1 MGIWPNGM
9 FVGAI
14 SDNFDERIEQKIF
27 HAEIV
32 VDNDKVAAETK
43 AYKKIPQILSFT
55 DENGVDNMKQG
66 IEANYK
72 QVKQDVMTIVE
83 SEMER
88 IKNDPDLQHLVQQ
101 K

>member
-1 MGIWPNGM
+1 MGM
-9 FVGAI
+9 FVGSV

-43 AYKKIPQILSFT
+43 AYKKIPKILSFT
-55 DENGVDNMKQG
+55 DEQGNDTMKQV
-66 IEANYK
+66 IETNYR
-72 QVKQDVMTIVE
+72 QVKADVVQIVE

-88 IKNDPDLQHLVQQ
+88 IKNDPDLQHLIPNKQE